1 MRSMT
6 GFQRSRSW
14 LLRLAQAASGFALR
28 EHLSFYEDKGSVRVC
43 RTGNKKRDKILFRCM
58 LFKIVRV
65 VLLPLFL
72 FENTSITD
80 CKGKQKKVFSQKE
93 GIAFAFFLF
102 R

>member
-1 MRSMT
+1 
-6 GFQRSRSW
+6 
-14 LLRLAQAASGFALR
+14 
-28 EHLSFYEDKGSVRVC
+28 
-43 RTGNKKRDKILFRCM
+43 M